1 MLKTKLI
8 NQRFP
13 IFKLHPTLKRLSK
26 QQYQMNFT
34 EVIIP
39 KKVKKDILRQL
50 SNIGISKNYLF
61 PEMEYTAEYIKNK
74 YIFGTQRL
82 INGKFDADYE
92 L

>member
-1 MLKTKLI
+1 MCI
-8 NQRFP
+8 RD
-13 IFKLHPTLKRLSK
+13 R
-26 QQYQMNFT
+26 
-34 EVIIP
+34 
-39 KKVKKDILRQL
+39 

>member
-1 MLKTKLI
+1 
-8 NQRFP
+8 
-13 IFKLHPTLKRLSK
+13 
-26 QQYQMNFT
+26 MNFT

-61 PEMEYTAEYIKNK
+61 PEMEDTAEYIKNK